1 MLAGATTEV
10 ARDYSALCG
19 ESIRRDK
26 TNGTAD
32 ILFPFECDRECEF
45 VCLGVCVSLSVCV
58 SVCVCLSVYVPHY
71 NGQSS

>member
-1 MLAGATTEV
+1 MLVGATTEV

-32 ILFPFECDRECEF
+32 ILFPFECERECEF
-45 VCLGVCVSLSVCV
+45 VCESVCV